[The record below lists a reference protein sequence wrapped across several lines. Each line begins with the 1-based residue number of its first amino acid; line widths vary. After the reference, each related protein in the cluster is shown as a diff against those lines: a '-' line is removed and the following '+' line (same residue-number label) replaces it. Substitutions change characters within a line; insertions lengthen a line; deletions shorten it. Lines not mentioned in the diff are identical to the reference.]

1 MKYFLTLAM
10 MMLPAFATAAPDVKI
25 DITAEKI
32 VMVEENG
39 KKVEQRVVASEVLP
53 GDVLLYTLAYKNVG
67 DETAKNIKLNN
78 PIPKDTAYVLDSA
91 YGPGAKITFSV
102 DGGKSFNEPS
112 LLRYNV
118 DVKGEAQKRKA
129 SPEQY
134 TDIRWAIEE
143 VGVGKSGV
151 AGFRVLVK

>member
-10 MMLPAFATAAPDVKI
+10 MMLPAYAMAAPDVKI
-25 DITAEKI
+25 DITAEK
-32 VMVEENG
+32 VVLVEKSG
-39 KKVEQRVVASEVLP
+39 KKVEQRIIASEVLP
-53 GDVLLYTLAYKNVG
+53 GDVLVYTLTYKNVG
-67 DETAKNIKLNN
+67 DEAAKDIKVNN

-102 DGGKSFNEPS
+102 DGGKTFNEPS
-112 LLRYNV
+112 LLRYEV
-118 DVKGEAQKRKA
+118 DVKGKAEKREA

-134 TDIRWAIEE
+134 TDIRWAVEE

-151 AGFRVLVK
+151 ASFRVRVQ

>member
-10 MMLPAFATAAPDVKI
+10 MMLPAYAMAAPDVKI
-25 DITAEKI
+25 DITAEK
-32 VMVEENG
+32 VVLVEKSG
-39 KKVEQRVVASEVLP
+39 KKVEQRIIASEVLP
-53 GDVLLYTLAYKNVG
+53 GDVLVYTLTYKNVG
-67 DETAKNIKLNN
+67 DEAAKDIKVNN

-102 DGGKSFNEPS
+102 DGGKTFNEPS
-112 LLRYNV
+112 LLRYEV
-118 DVKGEAQKRKA
+118 GVKGKVEKREA

-134 TDIRWAIEE
+134 TDIRWAVEE

-151 AGFRVLVK
+151 ASFRVRVQ

>member
-10 MMLPAFATAAPDVKI
+10 MMLPAYAMAAPDVKI
-25 DITAEKI
+25 DITAEK
-32 VMVEENG
+32 VVLVEKSG
-39 KKVEQRVVASEVLP
+39 KKVEQRIIASEVLP
-53 GDVLLYTLAYKNVG
+53 GDVLVYTLTYKNVG
-67 DETAKNIKLNN
+67 DEAAKDIKVNN

-102 DGGKSFNEPS
+102 DGGKTYKEPS
-112 LLRYNV
+112 LLRYEV
-118 DVKGEAQKRKA
+118 DVKGKAEKREA

-134 TDIRWAIEE
+134 TDIRWAVEE

-151 AGFRVLVK
+151 ASFRVRVQ